1 MKLKIPVIVTTVC
14 ILAMF
19 SCLSKNEP
27 ATADTA
33 ARNPTAQD
41 TLDKSRLHDTPAPE
55 NDAQGMNAPQH
66 AAAIP
71 PSADKPEKAKMPA
84 NQQHTTKSVAESKG
98 KSAAFANTTDYI
110 CGMDVMP
117 DYTDTCHLDGKVYAF
132 CSEYCKDKFKENPNK
147 YLGKK

>member
-41 TLDKSRLHDTPAPE
+41 TLDKSHPVPD
-55 NDAQGMNAPQH
+55 NHAQGMNAPQH
-66 AAAIP
+66 TAAIP
-71 PSADKPEKAKMPA
+71 PSTDNPEKAKMPA
-84 NQQHTTKSVAESKG
+84 NQQHTMKSVAEPKG
-98 KSAAFANTTDYI
+98 KPAAFANTTDYI